1 MTDDTIPLFSFPAVQ
16 GKKIT
21 AAFDGGRMSSDG
33 GVMLLSLA
41 ERRLGVAER
50 LACCVPD
57 RRDPTRI
64 AHTIADMIRARVF
77 AICCGY
83 EDADDLDDLRRDP
96 AFKLA
101 CGRLPD
107 TGRDLCSQPTLSRLE
122 NAPGL
127 KDVIRLTYALVDQ
140 WMASYATPPARVTLD
155 IDDTCDVV
163 HGHQQLSLFN
173 AHYDERC
180 FLPIHVYDAETS
192 RPVVVILRPGKTP
205 SGVEVRAHLR
215 RLVRRIR
222 ACWPTTR
229 VLFRGDGHYARP
241 EAMTWCEDND
251 VEYLFGLPGT
261 KPLSKKVDET
271 ADAVRT
277 ERAVADL
284 DVVRGFAET
293 RYRAGSWGKERRAV
307 ARIEATR
314 LGLDIRFVVTNLDH
328 GSAEWLYETLY
339 CARGQAENLI
349 KLHKAQLASDRT
361 SCRSACANQ
370 VRLVLHTAAFWLM
383 LAVRNAIPK
392 SRDLAKGGVHDT
404 TPQAHQNR
412 RPRRRNGK
420 PRPPCLRRG
429 MPERRSL
436 RLSAR
441 RAHAVRSLND
451 GACAPA
457 RQVPSLQR
465 VRKVPVSSR

>member
-1 MTDDTIPLFSFPAVQ
+1 
-16 GKKIT
+16 
-21 AAFDGGRMSSDG
+21 MSSDG
-33 GVMLLSLA
+33 GAMLLSLA

-50 LACCVPD
+50 LARCVPD

-83 EDADDLDDLRRDP
+83 EDADDLDDLRSDP

-107 TGRDLCSQPTLSRLE
+107 TGWDLCSQPTLSRLE

-140 WMASYATPPARVTLD
+140 WMASYATRPARVTLD

-192 RPVVVILRPGKTP
+192 RPVAVILRSGKTP

-222 ACWPTTR
+222 ARWPTTR
-229 VLFRGDGHYARP
+229 ILLRGDGHYARP

-251 VEYLFGLPGT
+251 VDYVFGLPGT
-261 KPLSKKVDET
+261 KPLSRKVDET

-284 DVVRGFAET
+284 DVVRGFGET
-293 RYRAGSWGKERRAV
+293 RYRAGSGARSDAPSPASRRPGSVSTSTSSSPISITARPNGSTRPSTAPAERRK
-307 ARIEATR
+307 ISSSCTR
-314 LGLDIRFVVTNLDH
+314 PSSPQICPAGQPAPTRF
-328 GSAEWLYETLY
+328 
-339 CARGQAENLI
+339 
-349 KLHKAQLASDRT
+349 AS
-361 SCRSACANQ
+361 SS
-370 VRLVLHTAAFWLM
+370 
-383 LAVRNAIPK
+383 
-392 SRDLAKGGVHDT
+392 
-404 TPQAHQNR
+404 TP
-412 RPRRRNGK
+412 
-420 PRPPCLRRG
+420 PPSG
-429 MPERRSL
+429 
-436 RLSAR
+436 
-441 RAHAVRSLND
+441 
-451 GACAPA
+451 
-457 RQVPSLQR
+457 
-465 VRKVPVSSR
+465 

>member
-1 MTDDTIPLFSFPAVQ
+1 MAAMTDDTIPLFSFPAVE
-16 GKKIT
+16 GKKVT
-21 AAFDGGRMSSDG
+21 AAFDGGRLSSDG
-33 GVMLLSLA
+33 GVMLLSIA
-41 ERRLGVAER
+41 ERRLGVAQR
-50 LACCVPD
+50 LARCIPD
-57 RRDPTRI
+57 RRDPSRI
-64 AHTIADMIRARVF
+64 AHTIAGMIRARVF

-83 EDADDLDDLRRDP
+83 EDANDLDVLRCDP

-107 TGRDLCSQPTLSRLE
+107 SGRDLCSQPTLSRLE

-140 WMASYATPPARVTLD
+140 WMASYATPPSRVTLD
-155 IDDTCDVV
+155 IDDTCDVA

-180 FLPIHVYDAETS
+180 FLPIHVYDTERS
-192 RPVVVILRPGKTP
+192 RPVAVILRPGKTP

-215 RLVRRIR
+215 RLVHRIR
-222 ACWPTTR
+222 ARWPATR
-229 VLFRGDGHYARP
+229 ILFRGDGHYARP

-251 VEYLFGLPGT
+251 VDYLFGLPGT

-277 ERAVADL
+277 ERALADKE
-284 DVVRGFAET
+284 VVRGFAET
-293 RYRAGSWGKERRAV
+293 RHRAGSWHKERRAI

-314 LGLDIRFVVTNLDH
+314 LGLDIRFIVTNLDH

-361 SCRSACANQ
+361 SCRSALANQ
-370 VRLVLHTAAFWLM
+370 VRLVLHTAAYWLM
-383 LAVRNAIPK
+383 LAVRDAIPK
-392 SRDLAKGGVHDT
+392 ARDLAKAEFAT
-404 TPQAHQNR
+404 
-412 RPRRRNGK
+412 
-420 PRPPCLRRG
+420 
-429 MPERRSL
+429 L
-436 RLSAR
+436 RLKLLKIAAR
-441 RAHAVRSLND
+441 VVEMAS
-451 GACAPA
+451 
-457 RQVPSLQR
+457 R
-465 VRKVPVSSR
+465 VRLAFAACPEADLFAGLSAALMPRGP